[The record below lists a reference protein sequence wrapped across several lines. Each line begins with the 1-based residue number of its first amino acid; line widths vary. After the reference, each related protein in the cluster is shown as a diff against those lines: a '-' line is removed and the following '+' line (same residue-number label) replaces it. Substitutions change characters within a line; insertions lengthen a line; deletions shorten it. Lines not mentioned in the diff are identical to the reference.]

1 MKNVLSSIWNLIDKN
16 DSKEFN
22 KIGKNGIKFRKVD
35 DTGIQ
40 INIDD
45 VNVALDSWFP
55 KADIVFISH
64 GHSDHICSSFF
75 KSDNESS
82 NERVNYNQNL
92 ICSKITKEIIEKI
105 SRKKIRIKE
114 EKWILGNNLK
124 NFQNM
129 KYKNINIELIENGH
143 APGSLALFINGLSSI
158 FFTGDFIS
166 EDRVLEDG
174 TIISNGLK
182 PRKCDYLIIDCTFAS
197 LFYSFPRFE
206 ENLRSLRRFMSKQF
220 ENGNGVIIL
229 AYKYGKSQ
237 EILKILDDEH
247 PIFLENSVAKIT
259 RIISDNGVEFP
270 SWKPYSSTNKNKILE
285 QGPFVLILP
294 PHLIYSDPYS
304 QIAAS
309 ERVKVV
315 LPSGKVLNPSFR
327 TEFPNCDLYL
337 PLSDH
342 CGFKE
347 LCDFVDAC
355 DPNTIILHSGRVEE
369 FYYYLSKKYKNKD
382 INVL

>member
-1 MKNVLSSIWNLIDKN
+1 
-16 DSKEFN
+16 
-22 KIGKNGIKFRKVD
+22 
-35 DTGIQ
+35 
-40 INIDD
+40 
-45 VNVALDSWFP
+45 
-55 KADIVFISH
+55 
-64 GHSDHICSSFF
+64 
-75 KSDNESS
+75 
-82 NERVNYNQNL
+82 
-92 ICSKITKEIIEKI
+92 
-105 SRKKIRIKE
+105 
-114 EKWILGNNLK
+114 
-124 NFQNM
+124 
-129 KYKNINIELIENGH
+129 
-143 APGSLALFINGLSSI
+143 
-158 FFTGDFIS
+158 
-166 EDRVLEDG
+166 LE
-174 TIISNGLK
+174 

-197 LFYSFPRFE
+197 PFYSFPRFE

-259 RIISDNGVEFP
+259 RIISDYGVEFP

-369 FYYYLSKKYKNKD
+369 FYYYLSKKYKDKE
-382 INVL
+382 IYVL